1 MAFAHAVAAVFAT
14 LVSFAEC
21 LGASRL
27 MDACSW
33 FIDLWKGKHKTG
45 QWLEIEAVE
54 AMSNRSDFS
63 AMNASGIMLSSMAN
77 KQNESHGDLASEDS
91 GKAAIDASAEETRP
105 MDHQVPVGQQGYF
118 QGPFPHP
125 LFPPRLY
132 NLHRC
137 CQSSNHICARNAP
150 PVQ

>member
-1 MAFAHAVAAVFAT
+1 MAFAHAVAAVFHI

-33 FIDLWKGKHKTG
+33 FIDLWKGKHETG
-45 QWLEIEAVE
+45 RWLEIEATE

-77 KQNESHGDLASEDS
+77 KQNESHGDLASEDN
-91 GKAAIDASAEETRP
+91 GKVAIDASAGDKTVTDANEERAIVLCKEGNSNAIAVCVP
-105 MDHQVPVGQQGYF
+105 MDMAPK
-118 QGPFPHP
+118 
-125 LFPPRLY
+125 LF
-132 NLHRC
+132 
-137 CQSSNHICARNAP
+137 A
-150 PVQ
+150 